1 MLAENQWGDE
11 EVAEVKGSATR
22 EGWRT
27 KSRVDFDLLRMANN
41 NDIFYF
47 NKSFCH
53 STAGSRQEKQMVTL
67 CIFVCQNTIF
77 YL

>member
-1 MLAENQWGDE
+1 MMLTENQWGDE

-41 NDIFYF
+41 KDIFLF
-47 NKSFCH
+47 
-53 STAGSRQEKQMVTL
+53 
-67 CIFVCQNTIF
+67 
-77 YL
+77 